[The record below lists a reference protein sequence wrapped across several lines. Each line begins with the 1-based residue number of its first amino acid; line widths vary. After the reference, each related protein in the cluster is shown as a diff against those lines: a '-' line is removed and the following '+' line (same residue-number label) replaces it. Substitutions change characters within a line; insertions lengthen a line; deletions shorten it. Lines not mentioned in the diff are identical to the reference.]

1 MPRHPR
7 GGPRDAGGHA
17 DGQGQEVDKVVGLE
31 LGADDYIVKPFGIAE
46 LLARVHSA
54 LRRGALAGAHANEI
68 PAGVISLGSVE
79 LDLDALSGRR
89 RDGASFSLTP
99 KEAALLRF
107 LLAHEGRVIDRNTL
121 LEEVWGISC
130 DVTTRTVD
138 QHVVRLRQKI
148 EDDPAE
154 PRRLLTAHGAGYR
167 LVR

>member
-1 MPRHPR
+1 MP
-7 GGPRDAGGHA
+7 
-17 DGQGQEVDKVVGLE
+17 
-31 LGADDYIVKPFGIAE
+31 
-46 LLARVHSA
+46 
-54 LRRGALAGAHANEI
+54 
-68 PAGVISLGSVE
+68 
-79 LDLDALSGRR
+79 
-89 RDGASFSLTP
+89 LTP

-154 PRRLLTAHGAGYR
+154 PRHLLTAHGAGYR